1 MRVLWV
7 PLGERSYPIYIG
19 SNLGAEL
26 KKNWRENLPPCRLLL
41 VSDERVFPLHGDK
54 LLSYLNLAGYQVA
67 WEVLPAGET
76 GKTLQYAEQLYTSA
90 IRAGLDRHSAVVAF
104 GGGVS
109 GDLAGFVAA
118 TYLRGVP
125 FVQVPTTL
133 LAQVDSSVGGKVAV
147 NHPLGKN
154 LIGAFYQPR
163 LVWIDLAVLETLP
176 YREYLAGAAEVIK
189 YAIILSEE
197 FCAFLEDNWQPFL
210 DREPEVLAEVVATCC
225 ALKSRVVAADEREEG
240 LRAILNFGHTLGH
253 ALEAATDFSFY
264 LHGEAVLAGML
275 MATKIAEAKGVLPP
289 AEAERQ
295 LSLYRRLGV
304 LAAPSE
310 LDEEKLFAALWQ
322 DKKRQGERLVFVLPR
337 RCGEVELFSDVS
349 LELVRRTVREYLS
362 QKESSPV
369 EKTQHREWS

>member
-1 MRVLWV
+1 MRALWV

-26 KKNWRENLPPCRLLL
+26 GKTWLENLPPGRLLL
-41 VSDERVFPLHGDK
+41 VSDEQVFPLHGEK
-54 LLSYLNLAGYQVA
+54 LLLTLAEAGFHVVP
-67 WEVLPAGET
+67 ELLPAGET
-76 GKTLQYAEQLYTSA
+76 GKTLSFAEQLYTSA

-104 GGGVS
+104 GGGVI

-125 FVQVPTTL
+125 FIQVPTTL

-147 NHPLGKN
+147 NHFLGKN

-176 YREYLAGAAEVIK
+176 DREYLAGAAEVIK
-189 YAIILSEE
+189 YGIILSEE
-197 FCAFLEDNWQPFL
+197 FCTFLENNWQGFI
-210 DREPEVLAEVVATCC
+210 DRDREVLAEIVLTCC
-225 ALKSRVVAADEREEG
+225 KLKSRVVADDEREEG

-253 ALEAATDFSFY
+253 ALEAATDYNCY

-289 AEAERQ
+289 AEAQRQ
-295 LSLYRRLGV
+295 VSLYRRLGV
-304 LAAPSE
+304 PAAPPG

-322 DKKRQGERLVFVLPR
+322 DKKRQGDSLAFVLPR
-337 RCGEVELFSDVS
+337 RCGEVDLFRDVS
-349 LELVRRTVREYLS
+349 LELVRGTVREYLS
-362 QKESSPV
+362 QK
-369 EKTQHREWS
+369 TTINLLTNL

>member
-1 MRVLWV
+1 MRILWV

-19 SNLGAEL
+19 RNLHSEL
-26 KKNWRENLPPCRLLL
+26 GKTWIEKLPPGRLLL
-41 VSDERVFPLHGDK
+41 VSDERVFPLHGDE
-54 LLSYLNLAGYQVA
+54 LLSCLHRAGYQVTR
-67 WEVLPAGET
+67 ELLPAGES
-76 GKTLQYAEQLYTSA
+76 GKTLAYAEQLYTSA

-104 GGGVS
+104 GGGVI

-125 FVQVPTTL
+125 FAQVPTTL

-176 YREYLAGAAEVIK
+176 DREYLAGVAEVIK
-189 YAIILSEE
+189 YGIILSEP
-197 FCAFLEDNWQPFL
+197 FCTFLEDNWQPLL
-210 DREPEVLAEVVATCC
+210 DREPEVLTEVIAACC
-225 ALKSRVVAADEREEG
+225 ALKSRVVTADEREEG

-275 MATKIAEAKGVLPP
+275 MATMIAEAKGVLPP
-289 AEAERQ
+289 AEAQRQ
-295 LSLYRRLGV
+295 LLLYRRLGV
-304 LAAPSE
+304 LAAPPE

-337 RCGEVELFSDVS
+337 RCGEVELFSDVG

-362 QKESSPV
+362 QKP
-369 EKTQHREWS
+369 TINL

>member
-7 PLGERSYPIYIG
+7 PLGNRSYPIYIG

-26 KKNWRENLPPCRLLL
+26 KKNWRGNLPPGRLLL
-41 VSDERVFPLHGDK
+41 VSDEQVFPLHGEK
-54 LLSYLNLAGYQVA
+54 LLPVLGEAGYQVVR
-67 WEVLPAGET
+67 EVLPAGES
-76 GKTLQYAEQLYTSA
+76 GKTLSFAERLYTSA
-90 IRAGLDRHSAVVAF
+90 IRAGLDRNSAIVAL
-104 GGGVS
+104 GGGVI

-125 FVQVPTTL
+125 FIQVPTTL

-176 YREYLAGAAEVIK
+176 AREYLAGAAEVIK
-189 YAIILSEE
+189 YAIILSEP
-197 FCAFLEDNWQPFL
+197 FCTYLEDNWQHFL
-210 DREPEVLAEVVATCC
+210 DREPEVLTEVIATCC
-225 ALKSRVVAADEREEG
+225 ALKSRVVSADEREEG

-253 ALEAATDFSFY
+253 ALEAATDFNFY

-275 MATKIAEAKGVLPP
+275 MATEIAKTSGILPP
-289 AEAERQ
+289 AEAHRQ

-304 LAAPSE
+304 LPAPPG

-349 LELVRRTVREYLS
+349 LELVRHVLREYLS
-362 QKESSPV
+362 QEGKPV
-369 EKTQHREWS
+369 CNTKAE